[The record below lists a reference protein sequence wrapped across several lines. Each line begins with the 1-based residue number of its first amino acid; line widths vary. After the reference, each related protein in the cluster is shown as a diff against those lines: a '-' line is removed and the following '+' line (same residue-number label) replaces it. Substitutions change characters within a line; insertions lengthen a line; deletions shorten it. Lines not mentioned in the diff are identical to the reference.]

1 MDNILKLVR
10 LQFNTLFTFKK
21 NLLIM
26 LGLSLF
32 MLLSGPTFIP
42 FISGLYLLTACY
54 NTMFY
59 EEKSKINYLI
69 YSLPINPKDYVLSKY
84 IYCAINTLIAV
95 IISALIYIGFY
106 IFNIRNIAEVM
117 TFSASIFS
125 SLLMGLFFI
134 VILCPTTL
142 LLGFEKGRYVLV
154 LLAVLPLTLSPLLVE
169 YLPTINITLNT
180 GTLTIIGILSA
191 ITLILISYFIASNL
205 FNKKEIE

>member
-1 MDNILKLVR
+1 MNNIFKLVR

-26 LGLSLF
+26 LCLSLF
-32 MLLSGPTFIP
+32 MLISGPTFIP
-42 FISGLYLLTACY
+42 FISGLYLMTACY

-95 IISALIYIGFY
+95 ILSALIYAGFY
-106 IFNIRNIAEVM
+106 IFDIKNITEVLP
-117 TFSASIFS
+117 FSACLISSI
-125 SLLMGLFFI
+125 LMGLFFI
-134 VILCPTTL
+134 VILCPVTL

-154 LLAVLPLTLSPLLVE
+154 ILAVLPLTASPLLVE
-169 YLPTINITLNT
+169 VLPSINLTLNS
-180 GTLTIIGILSA
+180 GALTIIGILLA
-191 ITLILISYFIASNL
+191 ITLTLISYFISSNL
-205 FNKKEIE
+205 FDKKEIE